1 MLLNFGLPTGKPTVT
16 VAPKSTI
23 DYDAILGL
31 KPSEYEGLKS
41 LRDTNYYYGDGN
53 LYEAYTPSPTYY
65 YKNTPFGTQYYNSG
79 IGMYAN
85 SAPSSHPIFGISGGW
100 SQGGGT
106 EAGTIYKGDQAFR
119 PVDTDVEGFV
129 KSKIEDPDSA
139 NNGQYRYRP
148 SMAYIYSNMPKQ
160 TYTPQQLNN
169 VTSFLSAPTAPTNTY
184 TGNYGAGRFLNAGS
198 LLPAIDYSAPQTVG
212 SDA

>member
-31 KPSEYEGLKS
+31 KPSDYEGFKS
-41 LRDTNYYYGDGN
+41 LRDTGYYYGDGGI
-53 LYEAYTPSPTYY
+53 YEPYTPSPSYFY
-65 YKNTPFGTQYYNSG
+65 MNNSPFGMRTYQPTG
-79 IGMYAN
+79 LM
-85 SAPSSHPIFGISGGW
+85 PSQPSYSPIFGYSGGW
-100 SQGGGT
+100 QQGGGA

-119 PVDTDVEGFV
+119 PVNTDVEGFV
-129 KSKIEDPDSA
+129 KSKIEDPDSE

-148 SMAYIYSNMPKQ
+148 SMAYIYTNMPKQ

-169 VTSFLSAPTAPTNTY
+169 VTSFLSAPTAPANTY

-198 LLPAIDYSAPQTVG
+198 LLPAIDYSSPQTV
-212 SDA
+212 A

>member
-41 LRDTNYYYGDGN
+41 LRDTGYYYGDGN
-53 LYEAYTPSPTYY
+53 LYEAYTPQPYFYKNVVGGTMNYSPTGLM
-65 YKNTPFGTQYYNSG
+65 PAQ
-79 IGMYAN
+79 
-85 SAPSSHPIFGISGGW
+85 PSYSPIFGYSGGW
-100 SQGGGT
+100 QMGSGVA
-106 EAGTIYKGDQAFR
+106 EGTITRGDQNFK
-119 PVDTDVEGFV
+119 PVTTQQDIPGFV
-129 KSKIEDPDSA
+129 GSKIEDPD
-139 NNGQYRYRP
+139 NPLNGQYQYRP

-160 TYTPQQLNN
+160 TYTPQPLNN
-169 VTSFLSAPTAPTNTY
+169 VTSFLSEPTAPANTY

>member
-23 DYDAILGL
+23 DKDAILGL
-31 KPSEYEGLKS
+31 KPSQYEGLQS
-41 LRDTNYYYGDGN
+41 VRDTGYYYGDSGM
-53 LYEAYTPSPTYY
+53 YEAYTPSPVSYY
-65 YKNTPFGTQYYNSG
+65 LNNSPFGTQYYTG
-79 IGMYAN
+79 IGQ
-85 SAPSSHPIFGISGGW
+85 PSSVGPFGLGGGWQTSGGAE
-100 SQGGGT
+100 S
-106 EAGTIYKGDQAFR
+106 GTIYKGDQAFR

-129 KSKIEDPDSA
+129 KTLIEDPDNA

-148 SMAYIYSNMPKQ
+148 SMAYIYTNMPKQ

-169 VTSFLSAPTAPTNTY
+169 VTSFLSAPTAPANTY

-198 LLPAIDYSAPQTVG
+198 LLPAIDYSAPQTV
-212 SDA
+212 A